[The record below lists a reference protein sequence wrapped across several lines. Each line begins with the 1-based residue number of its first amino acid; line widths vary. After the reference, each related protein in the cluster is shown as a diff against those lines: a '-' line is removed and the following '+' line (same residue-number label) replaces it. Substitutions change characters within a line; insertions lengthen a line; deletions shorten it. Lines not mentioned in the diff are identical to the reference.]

1 MAYIRTHETKH
12 RARGKAVKTYAVVY
26 RSKVRTDDGRVVSRL
41 RQETHATK
49 AAAEARVAELNA
61 HRHSHTTDP
70 AEQRRRGQ
78 RSVTDWSA
86 DWLMSQRVKVAAGQL
101 KARTLDE
108 YGRLLDRYVL
118 PELGHVPIAAVTP
131 AQLEQ
136 LIGGLATDEKRRGGG
151 DLHPKTVK
159 HAWHVVRQV
168 FRYALRQDALAANP
182 VDRVDFSPNRATGD
196 RRKFE
201 PHPLTSE
208 QIAELC
214 AALRGERPDH
224 NGKPLPAYPVYALMV
239 EFAAYTGLRAS
250 ELAGLE
256 VGDLRFSPVPVAA
269 QPKCSV
275 HVERTKTKAKRAS
288 EGWIVGTPKSRRS
301 RRSVPLPGWLAA
313 KMADYLTNI
322 YPRAAKSDAP
332 LWPGGARRA
341 ARAGQPVSEW
351 LTALDWSGPVELG
364 TFYRY
369 AFARALQAV
378 GLPVSSPARDGKPA
392 LHGVRLHDLSH
403 SAAVAWLQARVPVVQ
418 VSRWLG
424 HAQPTIT
431 LNVYG
436 DWVPR
441 KPSKPRY
448 RSRWHKVSLSRCDIA
463 VAGRAGL
470 AGGWARDGVQADRGR

>member
-1 MAYIRTHETKH
+1 MAYIRSHETKQ
-12 RARGKAVKTYAVVY
+12 RARGKTVKTYAVVY
-26 RSKVRTDDGRVVSRL
+26 RAKVRTDNGRVVARL

-61 HRHSHTTDP
+61 HRQNHTTDP
-70 AEQRRRGQ
+70 AEQRKRGQ
-78 RSVTDWSA
+78 RSLADWSA
-86 DWLMSQRVKVAAGQL
+86 DWLASQRVKVASGQL
-101 KARTLDE
+101 KVRTLDE
-108 YGRLLDRYVL
+108 YSRLLDRYVL

-159 HAWHVVRQV
+159 HAWHVARQV
-168 FRYALRQDALAANP
+168 FRYALRHDALAANP

-196 RRKFE
+196 RQNFE
-201 PHPLTSE
+201 PHPLTPE
-208 QIAELC
+208 QISDVC
-214 AALRGERPDH
+214 AALRGERPSRD
-224 NGKPLPAYPVYALMV
+224 GKPLPAYSVYALMV

-256 VGDLRFSPVPVAA
+256 VDDLYFSPVPVAA

-275 HVERTKTKAKRAS
+275 HVERTKTKAKRAG
-288 EGWIVGTPKSRRS
+288 EGWIVGTPKSKRS

-313 KMADYLTNI
+313 KMADYLANI
-322 YPRAAKSDAP
+322 HPRAAEPDAP
-332 LWPGGARRA
+332 LWPGGASRA

-351 LTALDWSGPVELG
+351 LTALDWSEPVELG

-369 AFARALQAV
+369 AFARALRAV
-378 GLPVSSPARDGKPA
+378 GLPVTTPARNGMPA
-392 LHGVRLHDLSH
+392 LHGVRLHDLRH
-403 SAAVAWLQARVPVVQ
+403 TAAVAWLAAGVPVVQ

-431 LNVYG
+431 LNIYG
-436 DWVPR
+436 DWVPETADNPLPEPVAR
-441 KPSKPRY
+441 NVV
-448 RSRWHKVSLSRCDIA
+448 VSMRH
-463 VAGRAGL
+463 
-470 AGGWARDGVQADRGR
+470 RDSG